1 MRIRVLGKSW
11 DFSFKTLPF
20 MGKDWGLCSP
30 PHIKRKWIHVL
41 DTLRGRDALD
51 TVAHELLHAAAWDVL
66 KEEFVDTL
74 ARDISKVIF
83 TEEVL
88 VKVLDDP
95 LVRKVFDE
103 HFREGSGVDIQV
115 DTATRP
121 AIQEEFD
128 QPGAAR
134 GDGSSQDSVGEG

>member
-103 HFREGSGVDIQV
+103 HFGKGSGVDIQG
-115 DTATRP
+115 DA
-121 AIQEEFD
+121 
-128 QPGAAR
+128 AAR
-134 GDGSSQDSVGEG
+134 AAPQGGEDHPTAVHGNEPTPSGLGEG